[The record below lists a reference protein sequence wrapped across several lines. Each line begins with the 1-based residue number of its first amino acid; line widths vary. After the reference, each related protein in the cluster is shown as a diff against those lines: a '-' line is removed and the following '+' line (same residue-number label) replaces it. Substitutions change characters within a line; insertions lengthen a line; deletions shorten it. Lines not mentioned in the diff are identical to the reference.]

1 MAKEQIYKD
10 LDLTFDINPLTGDV
24 SKKVGVDAIRQS
36 LKNLVL
42 YNIFEKPYSTQFD
55 IGLRNLLFENKGK
68 SFENYLKNRV
78 KIIIQTYEPRVVLND
93 VVVKGGDDSNS
104 VEISV
109 YYTPIETQTKDTLE
123 LFLGK
128 YNGRNY

>member
-42 YNIFEKPYSTQFD
+42 YNIFEKPYSTEFD

-68 SFENYLKNRV
+68 GFENYLKNRV
-78 KIIIQTYEPRVVLND
+78 KILIESYEPRVYLND
-93 VVVKGGDDSNS
+93 VVVKGGIDSNS

>member
-10 LDLTFDINPLTGDV
+10 LDLNFDINPLTGDV
-24 SKKVGVDAIRQS
+24 GSKLGRDAIKQS

-42 YNIFEKPYSTQFD
+42 YNAFEKPYSTEFD

-68 SFENYLKNRV
+68 GFENYLKTRV
-78 KIIIQTYEPRVVLND
+78 KILIEAYEPRVYLND

-104 VEISV
+104 VEISI

-128 YNGRNY
+128 YNG

>member
-10 LDLTFDINPLTGDV
+10 LDLNFDINPLTGDV
-24 SKKVGVDAIRQS
+24 GSKLGRDAIKQS

-42 YNIFEKPYSTQFD
+42 YNAFEKPYSTEFD

-68 SFENYLKNRV
+68 GFENYLKTRV
-78 KIIIQTYEPRVVLND
+78 KILIEAYEPRVYLND

-104 VEISV
+104 VEISI
-109 YYTPIETQTKDTLE
+109 YYTPIETQTKETLE

-128 YNGRNY
+128 YNG